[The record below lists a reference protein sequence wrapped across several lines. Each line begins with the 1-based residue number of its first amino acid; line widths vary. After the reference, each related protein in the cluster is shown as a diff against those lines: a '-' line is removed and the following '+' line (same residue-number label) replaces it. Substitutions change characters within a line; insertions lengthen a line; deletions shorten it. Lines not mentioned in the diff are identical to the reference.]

1 MEAKK
6 ELDNRMEIC
15 GEAPWKNEEVSP
27 MNEYANSLKETLTSL
42 IREMAAA
49 PVLYVNNPKKDFTR
63 KKKLPFE
70 TVMQLLISMGG
81 NSLYKELLESQGYD
95 VNTATTSAFVQQRNK
110 IQPSAMEFLFHEFT
124 QSYTDIKDYRGYR
137 LLAVDGSDLH
147 IATDSADKDTYFQ
160 SQPNTKGYNLLHLN
174 AAYDLCNRL
183 YVDALVQPR
192 RWCNEGK
199 ALAAMVDRSPIKGK
213 AIVTADRGYESY
225 NNFAHIER
233 KGWNYVIRVKDLD
246 SNGILSG
253 LCLPASGEFDIEVHL
268 TLTKKQTK
276 EVKAHPE
283 IYRFVPSTST
293 FDFLDLQKN
302 LFYPISFRVVRFVL
316 PNGAYETIITNLSA
330 ADFPPDEI
338 KSIYNMRW
346 GIETSFRAL
355 KYTVGLTNFH
365 AKRRA
370 SITQEIFARMIMY
383 NFAEM
388 MTSHVVISQM
398 DKRHLYQVNFTVAVH
413 VCRYF
418 LRSRGDGPPPDV
430 EALIRNNILPIR
442 PVRPG
447 QKNTRKTR
455 YKSAVSFVYRVA

>member
-1 MEAKK
+1 
-6 ELDNRMEIC
+6 
-15 GEAPWKNEEVSP
+15 V
-27 MNEYANSLKETLTSL
+27 
-42 IREMAAA
+42 
-49 PVLYVNNPKKDFTR
+49 
-63 KKKLPFE
+63 
-70 TVMQLLISMGG
+70 
-81 NSLYKELLESQGYD
+81 
-95 VNTATTSAFVQQRNK
+95 
-110 IQPSAMEFLFHEFT
+110 EFLFHEFT

-147 IATDSADKDTYFQ
+147 IATDSTDTDTYFQ

-174 AAYDLCNRL
+174 AVYDLCNRL

-192 RWCNEGK
+192 RLCNEGR

-213 AIVTADRGYESY
+213 TIVIADRGYESY

-233 KGWNYVIRVKDLD
+233 KGWNYVIRVKDLA

-253 LCLPASGEFDIEVHL
+253 LRLPASGEFDSDIHL

-283 IYRFVPSTST
+283 IYRFVPSRST
-293 FDFLDLQKN
+293 FDFLDLQEN

-316 PNGAYETIITNLSA
+316 PNGTYETVITNLSA

-338 KSIYNMRW
+338 KSIYNRRW

-365 AKRRA
+365 AKKQE

-388 MTSHVVISQM
+388 ITSHVVISQM
-398 DKRHLYQVNFTVAVH
+398 DKRHPYQVNFTIAVH
-413 VCRYF
+413 VCRHF
-418 LRSRGDGPPPDV
+418 LRSRDNEPPPDV
-430 EALIRNNILPIR
+430 EALIRKNILPIR
-442 PVRPG
+442 PIRPG
-447 QKNTRKTR
+447 QKNTRKIHW
-455 YKSAVSFVYRVA
+455 KSAVSFVYRVA

>member
-1 MEAKK
+1 
-6 ELDNRMEIC
+6 
-15 GEAPWKNEEVSP
+15 
-27 MNEYANSLKETLTSL
+27 MNEYANSLKTTLTSL
-42 IREMAAA
+42 IREMSAA
-49 PVLYVNNPKKDFTR
+49 PAPYVKNPEKDFTR

-95 VNTATTSAFVQQRNK
+95 VNTATTSAFVQQRHK
-110 IQPSAMEFLFHEFT
+110 ILPSAVEFLFHKFT
-124 QSYTDIKDYRGYR
+124 QSHTDIKNYRGYR
-137 LLAVDGSDLH
+137 LLAIDGSDLH
-147 IATDSADKDTYFQ
+147 IATDPTDADTYFQ

-174 AAYDLCNRL
+174 AVYDLCNRL
-183 YVDALVQPR
+183 YVDAIVQPR
-192 RWCNEGK
+192 RLCNEGK

-213 AIVTADRGYESY
+213 IIVISDRGYESY

-246 SNGILSG
+246 SSGILSG
-253 LCLPASGEFDIEVHL
+253 LRLPSGGEFDLDVHL

-283 IYRFVPSTST
+283 LYKFVPSTST
-293 FDFLDLQKN
+293 FDFLDVQEN

-316 PNGAYETIITNLSA
+316 PGGTYETVITNLSA
-330 ADFPPDEI
+330 VDFPLDEI
-338 KSIYNMRW
+338 KSIYHMRW
-346 GIETSFRAL
+346 DIETSFRAL

-365 AKRRA
+365 AKRREF
-370 SITQEIFARMIMY
+370 IIQEVFARMIMY

-398 DKRHLYQVNFTVAVH
+398 NKRHHYQVNFTVAVH
-413 VCRYF
+413 ICRHF
-418 LRSRGDGPPPDV
+418 LRSKDNESPPDV
-430 EALIRNNILPIR
+430 EALIRKNILPIR
-442 PVRPG
+442 PIRPG
-447 QKNTRKTR
+447 QQNTRKIR

>member
-1 MEAKK
+1 
-6 ELDNRMEIC
+6 
-15 GEAPWKNEEVSP
+15 

-42 IREMAAA
+42 IREMSSA
-49 PVLYVNNPKKDFTR
+49 PAPFVKNPDKDFTR

-81 NSLYKELLESQGYD
+81 NSIYKELLESQGYD

-110 IQPSAMEFLFHEFT
+110 ILPSAVEFLFHNFT
-124 QSYTDIKDYRGYR
+124 QAYTHIKDYRGYR

-147 IATDSADKDTYFQ
+147 IATDPADTDTYFQ
-160 SQPNTKGYNLLHLN
+160 SQPNTKGFNLLHLN

-183 YVDALVQPR
+183 YVDAIVQPR
-192 RWCNEGK
+192 RLCNEGR

-213 AIVTADRGYESY
+213 TIVTADRGYESY
-225 NNFAHIER
+225 NNFAHVER

-253 LCLPASGEFDIEVHL
+253 LCLPSSGEFDRDIHL
-268 TLTKKQTK
+268 ILTKKQTK

-283 IYRFVPSTST
+283 MYKFISSKST
-293 FDFLDLQKN
+293 FDFLDLQEN

-316 PNGAYETIITNLSA
+316 PNGAYETVITNLSA
-330 ADFPPDEI
+330 ADFPADEI

-365 AKRRA
+365 AKRRE

-388 MTSHVVISQM
+388 MTSHVVISRM
-398 DKRHLYQVNFTVAVH
+398 DKRHLYQVNFTVAVY
-413 VCRYF
+413 VCRHF
-418 LRSRGDGPPPDV
+418 LRSRGDESSPDV
-430 EALIRNNILPIR
+430 EALIRKNILPIR
-442 PVRPG
+442 PIHPG
-447 QKNTRKTR
+447 QKNTRKIR